1 MHYQII
7 IALNNYF
14 EVPKQYLEQS
24 CDFPENYLPNF
35 AATKKTLLL
44 QSDLKEA
51 FKNEKNFSTFNQ
63 EKKKQTWFQE
73 KDVDSRR
80 TASTGQKKGKGQEE
94 TLRLG

>member
-1 MHYQII
+1 
-7 IALNNYF
+7 
-14 EVPKQYLEQS
+14 
-24 CDFPENYLPNF
+24 
-35 AATKKTLLL
+35 L

-73 KDVDSRR
+73 KDVNSRR